1 MATTTTVRTRRHRH
15 AWRPLIIGV
24 VILTGLFIF
33 NGFHPAV
40 FDLADLKASDLRMY
54 VTRRPPLT
62 GAVVIAAIDEKSIAE
77 LGHWPWPRSVEARL
91 NDALRDYK
99 AAVVGYDVLFSEP
112 DEDDVQAKRIATSLK
127 RLGVADAAI
136 EQTLGTGNDLAFA
149 DAVRQQGSTFLGYAF
164 EKHFDLNS
172 APRIL
177 AATVPKSFK
186 TTPTVPPPLAYNLV
200 RELPD

>member
-15 AWRPLIIGV
+15 AWRPLLIGIV
-24 VILTGLFIF
+24 TLTALFVF
-33 NGFHPAV
+33 NYYHPAA

-99 AAVVGYDVLFSEP
+99 AAVVGYDVLFSERY
-112 DEDDVQAKRIATSLK
+112 EDDVQAERIAARLK
-127 RLGVADAAI
+127 GLGIADAA
-136 EQTLGTGNDLAFA
+136 
-149 DAVRQQGSTFLGYAF
+149 V
-164 EKHFDLNS
+164 
-172 APRIL
+172 
-177 AATVPKSFK
+177 
-186 TTPTVPPPLAYNLV
+186 
-200 RELPD
+200 